1 MILEENI
8 QAEARKGKRK
18 KIEKNVE
25 KYKCVGNLYK
35 KMT

>member
-8 QAEARKGKRK
+8 QAEATKGKRK

-25 KYKCVGNLYK
+25 KYRCVGNLYK